1 MLDGT
6 ALGLSDGTG
15 SLAVGLHNSGG
26 VDAVLGELRVYD
38 TALSADQIRAIV
50 GAGSVAF
57 A

>member
-1 MLDGT
+1 VLDGT